1 YYVVGIEIYGMG
13 SQEAGVQV
21 SGNSLRTLLR
31 IRAFA
36 FLANVHPCGRMR
48 TFQGA
53 SGRRIGDAKF
63 EIGVPV
69 RDQIGWSSVL
79 AAHRPER
86 KLDRD
91 SFVIEPLMGTAWL
104 IGRQSLMACLFAL
117 LVPGTAR
124 LFRELR
130 SLEV

>member
-1 YYVVGIEIYGMG
+1 MG

-36 FLANVHPCGRMR
+36 LLANVHPCGRMR

-53 SGRRIGDAKF
+53 FGRRIGDAKF
-63 EIGVPV
+63 ELDVTV
-69 RDQIGWSSVL
+69 LDQIGWSSVL

-91 SFVIEPLMGTAWL
+91 SFVNEPLMGTAWL
-104 IGRQSLMACLFAL
+104 ICRQSLMGCLFAL
-117 LVPGTAR
+117 CFPGTGR
-124 LFRELR
+124 LVGELR
-130 SLEV
+130 SPEV